1 MAILFGQYTFT
12 VVSSAPNTTLTL
24 SSSLVDS
31 SGTYGP
37 GEGTYTQEF
46 RRLPANVIKE
56 VESTIA
62 TAATDDTMTAISMD
76 LDLDDFDRWDNQLD
90 VIFVNAETGYGPG
103 EGWSLTRNINSS
115 TNVREWRLTRT

>member
-12 VVSSAPNTTLTL
+12 VVSSAPNTTITL
-24 SSSLVDS
+24 SSSLLDS

-56 VESTIA
+56 LENTIR
-62 TAATDDTMTAISMD
+62 AAAVDATMTAISMD
-76 LDLDDFDRWDNQLD
+76 LDLDDFMPWDNQIDRVFINTEL
-90 VIFVNAETGYGPG
+90 GYASS
-103 EGWSLTRNINSS
+103 ENWSLTRNIA
-115 TNVREWRLTRT
+115 TGNVREWRLTRP